1 MLRCT
6 AHGNEPPSYAPPCV
20 AGWTTDE
27 AARPVG
33 TDLAEAP
40 IEKGAKGM
48 GSTETGKSQ
57 SKSSTKVRSV
67 VTGLALVILTP
78 LVITGAVNLQQFK
91 NVYRGKVE
99 NELAVMIE
107 RDSLI
112 IDSFINDRLSD
123 VRVIAREHPIERLA
137 DPDFLR
143 RVLNL
148 MREEYHGAFVDL
160 GLVDSDGVQIAYA
173 GPFNLDQANYSTSKW
188 FGTAIERESCISD
201 VFAGLRG
208 SPHFI
213 VATQRRAAGETYI
226 VKATIDFEAFNALVE
241 NIRIGRTGFAFI
253 INRKGEFQTNPHFDV
268 ALNRPPYQQ
277 ILDGNSRSDR
287 IFVTQGDDL
296 LGRPSIFTFAPLK
309 QGSWLL
315 CYQQEAADA
324 LVEVHRMERIAIA
337 TLLVVAVGAFAISF
351 VVSRNLATQ
360 IAAAER
366 ERTVMTHQV
375 IETGRLASIG
385 ELAAGIAHEINNP
398 VAIMVQ
404 EAGWIDDLLHDDDP
418 TSQDNLDEIR
428 RAVGQ
433 IQTQGDRC
441 KEITY
446 KLLSFARKTDPTVR
460 DVVLNDI
467 VDEVIGLTSQ
477 KTRYANVNIVT
488 QLDENLPSIQ
498 ASPTEIQQVLLN
510 LVNNAIDA
518 IEEPDGVI
526 TVVTRTEGDAVVLEV
541 SDTGKGIPEANIER
555 IFDPF
560 FTTKPVGQGT
570 GLGLSICHGIVEKAG
585 GTMTVESEVERG
597 TRFTVSFPREQPASR
612 QPDLEPESEKERL

>member
-1 MLRCT
+1 MT
-6 AHGNEPPSYAPPCV
+6 SSD
-20 AGWTTDE
+20 TTD
-27 AARPVG
+27 RPA
-33 TDLAEAP
+33 TP
-40 IEKGAKGM
+40 K
-48 GSTETGKSQ
+48 TR
-57 SKSSTKVRSV
+57 VRSAV
-67 VTGLALVILTP
+67 VGLALIVLVP
-78 LVITGAVNLQQFK
+78 LVITGAINLQQFQK
-91 NVYRGKVE
+91 VYHNKVD

-107 RDSLI
+107 RHSFI
-112 IDSFINDRLSD
+112 VDSFIEDRLSD
-123 VRVIAREHPIERLA
+123 VRVITREHPIERLSDA
-137 DPDFLR
+137 DFLR

-160 GLVDSDGVQIAYA
+160 GLVNADGIQVAYA
-173 GPFNLDQANYSTSKW
+173 GPFNLEMADYSSAAWFELALAN
-188 FGTAIERESCISD
+188 ESYISD

-213 VATQRRAAGETYI
+213 VATQRRVGNETFI
-226 VKATIDFEAFNALVE
+226 LKATIDFESFNALVE
-241 NIRIGRTGFAFI
+241 GIRIGRTGFAFI
-253 INRKGEFQTNPHFDV
+253 INREGKFQTSPHFDV
-268 ALNRPPYQQ
+268 SLNRSPYLD
-277 ILDGNSRSDR
+277 ILDGRIRSDR
-287 IFVTQGDDL
+287 IFVVDGEDL
-296 LGRPSIFTFAPLK
+296 LGRSSIFTFAPLK

-315 CYQQEAADA
+315 CYQQETADA
-324 LVEVHRMERIAIA
+324 LEEVRRVVRLAIIA
-337 TLLVVAVGAFAISF
+337 LLIVSVGALTVTFF
-351 VVSRNLATQ
+351 VSRNLASQ
-360 IAAAER
+360 LAEADR

-404 EAGWIDDLLHDDDP
+404 EAGWIDDLLHDDNP
-418 TSQDNLDEIR
+418 TSTDNLAEIE

-433 IQTQGDRC
+433 IRTQGDRC

-460 DVVLNDI
+460 AVVLNDM

-477 KTRYANVNIVT
+477 KTRYANVHIAT
-488 QLDENLPSIQ
+488 ELSPDLPSIQ

-518 IEEPDGVI
+518 IGKPGGTV

-541 SDTGKGIPEANIER
+541 RDTGKGIPEANLGR

-570 GLGLSICHGIVEKAG
+570 GLGLSICYGIVEKTG
-585 GTMTVESEVERG
+585 GSITVESEIEQG
-597 TRFTVSFPREQPASR
+597 TTFTVSFPRESV
-612 QPDLEPESEKERL
+612 ESVQSTDPNSERENP